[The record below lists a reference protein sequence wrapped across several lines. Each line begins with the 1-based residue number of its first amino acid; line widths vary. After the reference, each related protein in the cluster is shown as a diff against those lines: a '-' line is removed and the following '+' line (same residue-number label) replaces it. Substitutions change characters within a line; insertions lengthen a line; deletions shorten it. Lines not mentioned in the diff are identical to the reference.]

1 MYRFRWWLEDQLK
14 LENNKDLV
22 IWFVSLDHKRI
33 GIIYMIMGIWGGF
46 IGLGLRMLIRLKFC
60 DPYYKLIPCEIYNY
74 LITNHGIAMIFF
86 FLMPLLI
93 DDLALPRLNSFS
105 V

>member
-1 MYRFRWWLEDQLK
+1 
-14 LENNKDLV
+14 
-22 IWFVSLDHKRI
+22 RI

-93 DDLALPRLNSFS
+93 GGFGNYFLPFFLCLDDLALPRLNSFS
-105 V
+105 

>member
-1 MYRFRWWLEDQLK
+1 
-14 LENNKDLV
+14 
-22 IWFVSLDHKRI
+22 HKRI

-74 LITNHGIAMIFF
+74 LITNH
-86 FLMPLLI
+86 
-93 DDLALPRLNSFS
+93 
-105 V
+105 